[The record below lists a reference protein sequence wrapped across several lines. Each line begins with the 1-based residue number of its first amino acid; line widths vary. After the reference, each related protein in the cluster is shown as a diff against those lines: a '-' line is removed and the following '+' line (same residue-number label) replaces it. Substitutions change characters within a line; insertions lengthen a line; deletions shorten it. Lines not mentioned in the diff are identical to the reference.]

1 MKIFFRNTVLLALA
15 LGTWAC
21 NLPTAGSNPS
31 QASGADTPTAPPAAN
46 PCDNPLYP
54 VKQGATWTYAT
65 TGGPTG
71 PANYTSTISEV
82 RPDGFIVSS
91 QFGDVSLTQQWA
103 CKPEGLLA
111 LELSGAATAALSA
124 NGAQAQFTT
133 TKSEGV
139 TIPAQVAVGDEW
151 TYHLEFQGKMD
162 ITGGQQADA
171 TGTADFHL
179 KALGTESVSV
189 PAGTFDAMK
198 IQIDT
203 TINLQVSTQGI
214 NVPMTLTDATT
225 AWYAPGVGMIKS
237 SDDVNVTFFA
247 ATITTELQS
256 YSIP

>member
-1 MKIFFRNTVLLALA
+1 MKILLRVTVLLTLVF
-15 LGTWAC
+15 GTLAC
-21 NLPTAGSNPS
+21 NLPTAGGVSSQTSSSN
-31 QASGADTPTAPPAAN
+31 TPEAQPAAN
-46 PCDNPLYP
+46 PCANPLYP

-71 PANYTSTISEV
+71 PTSYTSTISDV
-82 RPDGFIVSS
+82 RSDGFTVSS
-91 QFGDVSLTQQWA
+91 QFDKVSLTQEWA

-111 LELSGAATAALSA
+111 LQLNGAATAALSA

-139 TIPAQVAVGDEW
+139 TIPANVAVGDEW
-151 TYHLEFQGKMD
+151 TYHLEFQGQMN
-162 ITGGQQADA
+162 IAGGQQANA

-203 TINLQVSTQGI
+203 TINMQISAQGV
-214 NVPMTLTDATT
+214 NVPVNLTDTGT
-225 AWYAPGVGMIKS
+225 AWYAPGVGMVKS
-237 SDDVNVTFFA
+237 ADAVNVTSFA

-256 YSIP
+256 YNIP